1 MPTRISQ
8 RIRGRR
14 NQRRSAKATRTMI
27 NLTDSRC
34 TDVLRGRRGPRVQGN
49 RSLFSGNSRVGP
61 RASAERIRGF
71 GGNCGV
77 VREAAGLGRDLGI
90 DLVQGFVA
98 VFEDVVLVVEFS
110 EALGQRQQ

>member
-1 MPTRISQ
+1 M
-8 RIRGRR
+8 
-14 NQRRSAKATRTMI
+14 
-27 NLTDSRC
+27 
-34 TDVLRGRRGPRVQGN
+34 
-49 RSLFSGNSRVGP
+49 
-61 RASAERIRGF
+61 
-71 GGNCGV
+71 